1 MHFTHF
7 FGSPS
12 SFQLYSCNSNKWPVF
27 FAWIEVLCSCLYVRV
42 YRYIVKFSNF
52 MSREL
57 GFWLPVLS
65 QGESFCTEWL
75 SQGRVFAPFKSCPW
89 GLSGGDGYWWNW
101 YLHYTSL
108 KFFRP
113 WRIPLAPPTGFRS
126 AALAVYEIAGVGI
139 HLDPPFYVRCV

>member
-7 FGSPS
+7 FGSPG
-12 SFQLYSCNSNKWPVF
+12 SFQLYSCNSNKWPF
-27 FAWIEVLCSCLYVRV
+27 FSAWIEVLCSCLYVRV

-52 MSREL
+52 MSRGL

-65 QGESFCTEWL
+65 QGERFCTEWL
-75 SQGRVFAPFKSCPW
+75 PQGRVFAPFKSCPW
-89 GLSGGDGYWWNW
+89 GLSGGGW
-101 YLHYTSL
+101 LLL
-108 KFFRP
+108 KL
-113 WRIPLAPPTGFRS
+113 IPALYQLEIFQTLKDTPSPSDGFRF